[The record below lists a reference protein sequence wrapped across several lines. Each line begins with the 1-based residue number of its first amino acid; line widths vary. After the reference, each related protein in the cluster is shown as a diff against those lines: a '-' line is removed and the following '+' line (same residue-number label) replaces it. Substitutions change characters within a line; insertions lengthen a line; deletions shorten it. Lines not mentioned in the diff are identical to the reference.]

1 VGELNGVKE
10 TFIRETATVDLDNPV
25 LIEGLPG
32 LGLVGKIAV
41 RYLVRQLKAERFANL
56 YSPHFPYFVLV
67 GKKGGVR
74 LLSGAFYYWKNKNAK
89 SDLIFFTGD
98 SQAQTIEGQYEISD
112 QLLNF
117 AEKRKVKMIIT
128 IGGYRVE
135 TKEKPKVLAAAT
147 DKPLLDRALQAGAI
161 LSPMGSPIVGTAGLV
176 LGMARFKKVDA
187 LCLLG
192 ETRGYL
198 PDPDAAKSVLEV
210 LHAMFKFDVNLTGL
224 DDEIVKAEKM
234 VTRLQ
239 KIEEKRALQA
249 EETRREE
256 DKKITYIS

>member
-1 VGELNGVKE
+1 MKE
-10 TFIRETATVDLDNPV
+10 TFIKEFEKIELNTPV

-32 LGLVGKIAV
+32 LGLVGKIAT
-41 RYLVRQLKAERFANL
+41 RYLIKQLKAERFAYL

-67 GKKGGVR
+67 DKKGGVR
-74 LLSGAFYYWKNKNAK
+74 LLRGTFYFWKNKKGRN
-89 SDLIFFTGD
+89 DLMFFTGD

-112 QLLNF
+112 RILDF
-117 AEKRKVKMIIT
+117 AKKHNVKMVVT
-128 IGGYRVE
+128 IGGYRME
-135 TKEKPKVLAAAT
+135 AKEKPKVIAAAT
-147 DKPLLDRALQAGAI
+147 NPELLNKALQAKAVV
-161 LSPMGSPIVGTAGLV
+161 SPMGSPVVGTAGLI
-176 LGMARFKKVDA
+176 LGLARFRKIDA

-198 PDPDAAKSVLEV
+198 PDPKAAKSILEV
-210 LHAMFKFDVNLTGL
+210 LQALLDFDVDLTGL
-224 DDEIVKAEKM
+224 DEEIAKAEKM

-249 EETRREE
+249 EEIRKEE